1 MIRTLALI
9 GIGVSSLLMADD
21 VIPRKVQVS
30 KTEQMDFPAG
40 GVLRLNNSAGELT
53 VEGWD
58 RPQIEI
64 TTVKTTTIPYPP
76 REREKALQILDRA
89 RVDVRRE
96 GNELVITTDFPGGG
110 FRSGLFGG
118 TAGFDLDYRIKVPSS
133 TRLIANH
140 GVGEVH
146 VQDLTGDLEI
156 SVHEGEITLGL
167 PEQARYA
174 IHAKSNCGSV
184 VSDFPGKEKGRFWF
198 IGHQVEHDDSAAP
211 HKLDLK
217 IGYGDIII
225 LKTPPQKTQLASA
238 N

>member
-1 MIRTLALI
+1 VLRFLVLAGL
-9 GIGVSSLLMADD
+9 GVSCLLRADD
-21 VIPRKVQVS
+21 TPLQKVQVS
-30 KTEQMDFPAG
+30 KTEHMDFPAG

-58 RPQIEI
+58 RPEIEI
-64 TTVKTTTIPYPP
+64 TTVKTTTMPYPP
-76 REREKALQILDRA
+76 QEHENALKILDRA
-89 RVDVRRE
+89 HIETHRE
-96 GNELVITTDFPGGG
+96 SNEVTITTDFPGGG

-118 TAGFDLDYRIKVPSS
+118 TSGFDLDYRIKVPAS

-167 PEQARYA
+167 PGQARYA
-174 IHAKSNCGSV
+174 IHAKTNCGSV
-184 VSDFPGKEKGRFWF
+184 VSDFPGKEKGRLWF
-198 IGHQVEHDDSAAP
+198 AGHQVEHDDSSAP

-225 LKTPPQKTQLASA
+225 LKTPLPKTQLAAA